1 MLQLQPDAVVDVISK
16 GGVIAYPTEAVFGL
30 GCDPDNE
37 IAIQKLLD
45 VKQRPWQKG
54 LILIASHYEQLANY
68 VDESQLTSVQLE
80 FVLSK
85 WPGPFTFVMPIKSNV
100 SSLLCGEFSSIAVRV
115 SAHPTVRALC
125 DTLHKPLVSTSANL
139 AGESPAMQA
148 RQILTDFNGKI
159 DALVVGALGEQRQ
172 PSTIIDAR
180 TGHVIRNGN

>member
-1 MLQLQPDAVVDVISK
+1 MLQLQPDAVIDVISK

-30 GCDPDNE
+30 GCDPDND

-54 LILIASHYEQLANY
+54 LILVASNFEQLADY
-68 VDESQLTSVQLE
+68 IDESQLTSAQLQFVQ
-80 FVLSK
+80 SK
-85 WPGPFTFVMPIKSNV
+85 WPGPFTFVMPIKSSV

-115 SAHPTVRALC
+115 SAHPIVRALC

-139 AGESPAMQA
+139 AGEAPVMQA
-148 RQILTDFNGKI
+148 TQILVDFNGKI
-159 DALVVGALGEQRQ
+159 DALVVGELGKQRQ

-180 TGHVIRNGN
+180 TGQVIRNGN